1 MIKSKLNENT
11 VKEKQQKQHENK
23 AKNKKKQNEKL
34 TIKTYYKNI
43 L

>member
-23 AKNKKKQNEKL
+23 AKNKKKTKWE
-34 TIKTYYKNI
+34 TYYKNV